1 MKEYGKLVGKVLVLL
16 AQGTM
21 LGLSRDKGLRL
32 EILKDADRTWHEIDR
47 KLLYQILKRLKLGHH
62 IEFLKTR
69 NGIEFARLTAK
80 GKERFLQHQFNI
92 LALPR
97 AKRWDGK
104 WRIVLF
110 DIPEPKKKIRD
121 SLRRKLKALGFL
133 EFQKSVFIYPFP
145 CRDEINFVINF
156 YIIPEPKKKIRDS
169 LRRKLKALGFLEFQK
184 SVFIYPFP
192 CRDEINF
199 VINFYNIPEYVYY
212 LEAPLVPDG
221 GFRKEFDI

>member
-156 YIIPEPKKKIRDS
+156 Y
-169 LRRKLKALGFLEFQK
+169 
-184 SVFIYPFP
+184 
-192 CRDEINF
+192 
-199 VINFYNIPEYVYY
+199 NIPEYVYY

-221 GFRKEFDI
+221 GFRKEFDIKSNFSLRY

>member
-32 EILKDADRTWHEIDR
+32 
-47 KLLYQILKRLKLGHH
+47 
-62 IEFLKTR
+62 EFLKTR

-133 EFQKSVFIYPFP
+133 E
-145 CRDEINFVINF
+145 
-156 YIIPEPKKKIRDS
+156 
-169 LRRKLKALGFLEFQK
+169 
-184 SVFIYPFP
+184 
-192 CRDEINF
+192 
-199 VINFYNIPEYVYY
+199 
-212 LEAPLVPDG
+212 
-221 GFRKEFDI
+221 

>member
-47 KLLYQILKRLKLGHH
+47 NLLYQILKRLKLGHH

-156 YIIPEPKKKIRDS
+156 Y
-169 LRRKLKALGFLEFQK
+169 
-184 SVFIYPFP
+184 
-192 CRDEINF
+192 
-199 VINFYNIPEYVYY
+199 NIPEYVYY